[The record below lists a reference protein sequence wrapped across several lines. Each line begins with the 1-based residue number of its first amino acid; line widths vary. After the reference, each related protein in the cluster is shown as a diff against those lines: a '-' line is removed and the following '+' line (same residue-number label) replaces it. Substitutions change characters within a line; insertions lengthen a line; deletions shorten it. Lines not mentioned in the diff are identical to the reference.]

1 MIMSFKV
8 GGLFSGVG
16 GIELGFLKA
25 GFEISWANEIDQY
38 SCMTYKTNFDHLLLE
53 NDIKEIDPKE
63 LESVDI
69 LVAGFPC
76 QSFSIAGHRKG
87 FDDERGNLFF
97 EIIRIIKGL
106 KVKPKVLFFENV
118 KNFYTHDKKRTFKK
132 VYDLLHEELGYS
144 VFHDVL
150 NASEYTTLPQNRER
164 TFIICFQGEKG
175 WEFDEIRSSK
185 SYVFNSKFPPN
196 KIDETDSFRKYL
208 EEAVDEQYFYDSDK
222 YNYRELKKAV
232 VSDNSVYQWRRVYV
246 RENKKG
252 VCPTLTANMGQ
263 GGHNV
268 PIIKVGDRIRKLT
281 PKECFNLQGFDKD
294 FKLPQH
300 SDSRLY
306 RQAGN
311 SVCVPLITKLALLI
325 KQSLEES

>member
-1 MIMSFKV
+1 MSYTV

-16 GIELGFLKA
+16 GIELGFQKS
-25 GFEISWANEIDQY
+25 GFQISWANEVDKY
-38 SCMTYKTNFDHLLLE
+38 ANETYKANFDHQIFSE
-53 NDIKEIDPKE
+53 DIRELDPHD
-63 LESVDI
+63 LPPVDV

-76 QSFSIAGHRKG
+76 QAFSLAGKRQG
-87 FDDERGNLFF
+87 FNDDRGNLFF
-97 EIIRIIKGL
+97 EIIRIIKGFDI
-106 KVKPKVLFFENV
+106 KPKVLFFENV

-150 NASEYTTLPQNRER
+150 NATDYTTLPQSRER
-164 TFIICFQGEKG
+164 TFIICFQGEKD

-185 SYVFNSKFPPN
+185 SYLFNSKFPPD
-196 KIDETDSFRKYL
+196 KIEKTDNFRKYL
-208 EEAVDEQYFYDSDK
+208 EEAIDDQYFYDSDK
-222 YNYRELKKAV
+222 YNYRALKKAV

-246 RENKKG
+246 RENKRG

-268 PIIKVGDRIRKLT
+268 PIIKAGDRIRKLT
-281 PKECFNLQGFDKD
+281 PKECFNLQGFDKG
-294 FKLPQH
+294 FKLPQY

-306 RQAGN
+306 RQVGN
-311 SVCVPLITKLALLI
+311 SVCVPLIAKLALLI
-325 KQSLEES
+325 RQSLEES

>member
-1 MIMSFKV
+1 MIMSFRV

-16 GIELGFLKA
+16 GIELGFQRA
-25 GFEISWANEIDQY
+25 GFEICWANEIDQY
-38 SCMTYKTNFDHLLLE
+38 ACMTYKTNYDHPLLE
-53 NDIKEIDPKE
+53 IDIKEIDPKD
-63 LESVDI
+63 LSPVDV

-87 FDDERGNLFF
+87 FNDDRGNLFF
-97 EIIRIIKGL
+97 EIVRIIKGL
-106 KVKPKVLFFENV
+106 KIKPKVLFFENV
-118 KNFYTHDKKRTFKK
+118 KNFYTHDERRTFKK
-132 VYDLLHEELGYS
+132 VHDLLYEELGYS

-150 NASEYTTLPQNRER
+150 NAADYTTLPQSRER

-175 WEFDEIRSSK
+175 WEFEETRSSI
-185 SYVFNSKFPPN
+185 SNLFNSKFPPD
-196 KIDETDSFRKYL
+196 KIEEADSFRKYL
-208 EEAVDEQYFYDSDK
+208 EEEINERYFYNSDK
-222 YNYRELKKAV
+222 YNYKELKKAI
-232 VSDNSVYQWRRVYV
+232 VSDSSVYQWRRVYV
-246 RENKKG
+246 RENKRG
-252 VCPTLTANMGQ
+252 ICPTLTANMGQ

>member
-1 MIMSFKV
+1 MSYTV

-16 GIELGFLKA
+16 GIELGFQKS
-25 GFEISWANEIDQY
+25 GFQISWTNEINQQANK
-38 SCMTYKTNFDHLLLE
+38 TYRTNYDHPLLE
-53 NDIKEIDPKE
+53 IDIKEIDPKD
-63 LESVDI
+63 LSPVDV

-87 FDDERGNLFF
+87 FNDDRGNLFF
-97 EIIRIIKGL
+97 EIVRIIKGL
-106 KVKPKVLFFENV
+106 KIKPRVLFFENV
-118 KNFYTHDKKRTFKK
+118 KNFYTHDERRTFKK
-132 VYDLLHEELGYS
+132 VHDLLYEELGYS

-150 NASEYTTLPQNRER
+150 NAADYTTLPQSRER

-175 WEFDEIRSSK
+175 WEFEETRSSI
-185 SYVFNSKFPPN
+185 SNLFNSKFPPD
-196 KIDETDSFRKYL
+196 KIEETDSFRKYL
-208 EEAVDEQYFYDSDK
+208 EEEINERYFYNSDK
-222 YNYRELKKAV
+222 YNYKELKKAI
-232 VSDNSVYQWRRVYV
+232 VSDSSVYQWRRVYV
-246 RENKKG
+246 RENKRG
-252 VCPTLTANMGQ
+252 ICPTLTANMGQ

-268 PIIKVGDRIRKLT
+268 PIIKVGNRIRKLT